1 MSYDGSPG
9 HGHRHQSSPY
19 SNNINDSIT
28 VAPRSSSTPSHRT
41 SAPSSRPAGR
51 FNVSDLVESDPD
63 APSSSK
69 SLKRKAS
76 PERPSNDY
84 SPYPTPDHLPSK
96 QNRASA
102 SPALSA
108 LLNGSPPLRPTQGSP
123 IANPPPSLTPPTVNA
138 SLSIT
143 SSTLSPPQPKAITE
157 ITKSSSS
164 STKRTTTSVTSA
176 PASPKPASRA
186 TVVPVAKSGGLL
198 AGAFGDVA
206 LGDEDPE
213 PLVPTVVLRISL
225 NGETNKYVDVSKL
238 AEEKYGWAAL
248 NPRLARAKLRPD
260 ASGDEAMMDA
270 SESESAMEDKLVGM
284 ASDAGMSG
292 LDGKDKPKK
301 RKRRV
306 DEYYDANDPFID
318 DSEMLWEEQAAA
330 SKDGFFVYSGPLVP
344 EGERPQIE
352 RTNGGPPKR
361 GRGRG
366 GRGAGTGRG
375 GGNAGKATAPRKP
388 RVTKAVKEKME
399 KEKEEREKT
408 ALKMA
413 AAAAQTGIPPPQA
426 PRPVAV

>member
-1 MSYDGSPG
+1 MPRANPSQG
-9 HGHRHQSSPY
+9 
-19 SNNINDSIT
+19 T
-28 VAPRSSSTPSHRT
+28 RSS
-41 SAPSSRPAGR
+41 GR

-63 APSSSK
+63 APSK

-76 PERPSNDY
+76 PDRSSNDY
-84 SPYPTPDHLPSK
+84 PPYPTPDHLPSK

-108 LLNGSPPLRPTQGSP
+108 LLNGPSPPLRPAQGSP
-123 IANPPPSLTPPTVNA
+123 IANPPPSLTPPTINA
-138 SLSIT
+138 SLSI
-143 SSTLSPPQPKAITE
+143 SALSPPQPKAITE

-164 STKRTTTSVTSA
+164 TTKRSSTSATSA
-176 PASPKPASRA
+176 PASPKPAPRS
-186 TVVPVAKSGGLL
+186 TVPVAKSGGLL

-213 PLVPTVVLRISL
+213 PPVPTVVLQISL
-225 NGETNKYVDVSKL
+225 NGETNKYIDVSKL

-270 SESESAMEDKLVGM
+270 SESESAMEDKLAGV

-292 LDGKDKPKK
+292 LDKPKK

-413 AAAAQTGIPPPQA
+413 AAAQSGMSPSQI